1 MPRFVNLPTTDGNE
15 ESVRVDRIESVRHG
29 EKRVGNGYVDEV
41 EIAPDESTSWVVTD
55 SGCQIPVALPKPRV
69 MELLG
74 LHLTGNGE
82 EWV

>member
-15 ESVRVDRIESVRHG
+15 ESVRVDRIESVSHG
-29 EKRVGNGYVDEV
+29 WTVPERCADPLVNESWSIVRTNGCV
-41 EIAPDESTSWVVTD
+41 I
-55 SGCQIPVALPKPRV
+55 INVALPKSRV